1 MRTKLITEQV
11 LQNLC
16 EIRSDDSLKFK
27 FKKKKKKKEKK
38 RKKEERK
45 KGEK

>member
-27 FKKKKKKKEKK
+27 FKKKRKKRKKKKKEEKK
-38 RKKEERK
+38 R
-45 KGEK
+45 

>member
-1 MRTKLITEQV
+1 MRTELITAQV

-27 FKKKKKKKEKK
+27 FKKKRKKRKKKKKEEKK
-38 RKKEERK
+38 R
-45 KGEK
+45 